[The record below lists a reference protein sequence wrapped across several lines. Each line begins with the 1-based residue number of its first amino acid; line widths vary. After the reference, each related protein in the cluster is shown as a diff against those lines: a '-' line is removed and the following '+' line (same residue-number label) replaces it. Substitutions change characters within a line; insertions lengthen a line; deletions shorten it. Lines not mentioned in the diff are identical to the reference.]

1 MVDLHVLQSGSSMVR
16 RTDPRGGGD
25 LPFVRIDE
33 DEGTAGPG
41 PGTSVLPG
49 EAGVGMGMGMLRTQ
63 STSALRMLRRKQNR
77 FSFYEDQSRSR

>member
-49 EAGVGMGMGMLRTQ
+49 EAGVGMGMLRTQ